1 MLRVLIVDD
10 EPLVRTGIR
19 YRIPWGEY
27 RMQVVAEAGS
37 VQEAIAVLQ
46 GQEIDV
52 VFTDIVMPGGTAWNC
67 CSGCGRTIPSSPL
80 WCSAIMMSSAI
91 SRVRCGLARRT
102 IS

>member
-27 RMQVVAEAGS
+27 QMQVVAEAGS

-52 VFTDIVMPGGTAWNC
+52 VFTDIVMPGGN
-67 CSGCGRTIPSSPL
+67 
-80 WCSAIMMSSAI
+80 
-91 SRVRCGLARRT
+91 GLELLQWLRENHPFIT
-102 IS
+102 SVGLS

>member
-52 VFTDIVMPGGTAWNC
+52 VFTDIVMPGGNGLELLQWLRENHPFKI
-67 CSGCGRTIPSSPL
+67 GR
-80 WCSAIMMSSAI
+80 AH
-91 SRVRCGLARRT
+91 V
-102 IS
+102 

>member
-52 VFTDIVMPGGTAWNC
+52 VFTDIVMPGGERPGTAAVAAGEP
-67 CSGCGRTIPSSPL
+67 SLHHLCGAQL
-80 WCSAIMMSSAI
+80 
-91 SRVRCGLARRT
+91 L
-102 IS
+102 